1 MFVRKAHARDGM
13 GGAPAEGMVKLAWI
27 QGIYFL
33 VTGIWP
39 LVSIGTFQW
48 VTGPKVDLWLVKTVG
63 LLIAVIALTILM
75 AARRGQIG
83 PEVRFLAMASAA
95 ALAAV
100 DLVYA
105 LADRIWD
112 IYLLDAVAE
121 IGLVVLWVLVS
132 RNRPASIGTRPP

>member
-1 MFVRKAHARDGM
+1 MI
-13 GGAPAEGMVKLAWI
+13 KLAWI

-33 VTGIWP
+33 ITGIWP

-63 LLIAVIALTILM
+63 ALIAVIALTILM
-75 AARRGQIG
+75 AARRGRIG
-83 PEVRFLAMASAA
+83 PEVRFLAAGSAA

-100 DLVYA
+100 DIIYA

-121 IGLVVLWVLVS
+121 IGLVVLWGLVS
-132 RNRPASIGTRPP
+132 RRPSVSG

>member
-1 MFVRKAHARDGM
+1 MFVRKAHARDGT
-13 GGAPAEGMVKLAWI
+13 GGAPAEGMVRLAWI

-75 AARRGQIG
+75 AAWRGQRGRIG
-83 PEVRFLAMASAA
+83 PEVRFLAAGSAA

-100 DLVYA
+100 DIIYA

-112 IYLLDAVAE
+112 IYLLDAVVE
-121 IGLVVLWVLVS
+121 IVLVVLWMLVS
-132 RNRPASIGTRPP
+132 RRPSDSGMA